1 MKRVLLYSGVVLA
14 AGLSLSA
21 LWSIVHAHVFAV
33 PGRQSYRSSWS
44 SVAAAT
50 YLDSR
55 ETWWQNWPTAQL
67 DHGTFCLSCHT
78 AVPYALARPALR
90 RDLNQRALTTQESS
104 LLKNV
109 EARVSGWSE
118 ERPYYTDQAHAMSSH
133 ATEAILNAVILASY
147 SAEDD
152 SLKPIARRATDF
164 AWALQ
169 IVSGKDA
176 GGWQW
181 QDFHEAP
188 WEAPESAYQGAAM
201 LALAVARYPD
211 LNDHDDSTHRHIE
224 SLREYLVRQY
234 PEQPILN
241 QLYVLWTSSRFSDL
255 LTGTQRA
262 NLLKRVAGLQ
272 KGDGGWSLSSLD
284 SQTAPRRALLQW
296 FKRASDSDVSDGC
309 ATGLT
314 ILIIEQ
320 AGVNSQDPMLK
331 RGLAWLEAHQQQDG
345 SWWASSING
354 FRNQYSEMGRFMSD
368 AATGYAVLALE
379 EARARHLNA
388 FNPPKERTQASSLH
402 PHPDLN

>member
-1 MKRVLLYSGVVLA
+1 M
-14 AGLSLSA
+14 
-21 LWSIVHAHVFAV
+21 
-33 PGRQSYRSSWS
+33 
-44 SVAAAT
+44 
-50 YLDSR
+50 
-55 ETWWQNWPTAQL
+55 
-67 DHGTFCLSCHT
+67 
-78 AVPYALARPALR
+78 PYALARPALR

-201 LALAVARYPD
+201 LALAVGRYPD
-211 LNDHDDSTHRHIE
+211 LNDHDYSNHRHIE

-241 QLYVLWTSSRFSDL
+241 QLYVLWASSGFSDL
-255 LTGTQRA
+255 LTGDAAGKPVA
-262 NLLKRVAGLQ
+262 NGLPASKRGRRVVTIFPRQA
-272 KGDGGWSLSSLD
+272 DG
-284 SQTAPRRALLQW
+284 SQTGSSSMVQAGQRLRCQRWMRHRPYHSDP
-296 FKRASDSDVSDGC
+296 RASRG
-309 ATGLT
+309 GF
-314 ILIIEQ
+314 
-320 AGVNSQDPMLK
+320 AG
-331 RGLAWLEAHQQQDG
+331 
-345 SWWASSING
+345 
-354 FRNQYSEMGRFMSD
+354 SD
-368 AATGYAVLALE
+368 A
-379 EARARHLNA
+379 
-388 FNPPKERTQASSLH
+388 
-402 PHPDLN
+402 